1 VATDAGKSAMIRAD
15 FTIDIET
22 WGDGLDA
29 YDPDAVTDLV
39 DALVSR
45 GAQGAVTSAGGLAG
59 GVGAIF
65 SVESRHREPAAATG
79 AAVRDGVRM
88 FLDACKELDLSH
100 RGIARVDLLTDP
112 YLAREIEQEPEGFL
126 GVTEVARELGVSRQR
141 VSELRARP
149 GFPAPIAELAAG
161 PVWKAS
167 SLRRFLESWERKPG
181 RPRRKVS

>member
-1 VATDAGKSAMIRAD
+1 VAIAAGKTAITPAA

-22 WGDGLDA
+22 WGEGADA
-29 YDPDAVTDLV
+29 YDPDAVMELV

-65 SVESRHREPAAATG
+65 SIEGRHRDQAAVYG
-79 AAVRDGVRM
+79 SAVRDGVRM
-88 FLDACKELDLSH
+88 FLDACKNLHLSH
-100 RGIARVDLLTDP
+100 RGIARVDLLTDA
-112 YLAREIEQEPEGFL
+112 YLEREIDQEPEGYL

-141 VSELRARP
+141 VSELRARS
-149 GFPAPIAELAAG
+149 GFPSPIAELAAG

-167 SLRRFLESWERKPG
+167 SLRRFVDSWERKPG
-181 RPRRKVS
+181 RPRSKVW